1 MTAGLPRFL
10 PGTVSDQVRAI
21 LATAPPDGL
30 SALAVANRLRVEGTE
45 ASHAT
50 VASAL
55 YRLVL
60 DGRAVRERTSGRHL
74 WRYRVTA

>member
-10 PGTVSDQVRAI
+10 PGTLAVQVRAI
-21 LATAPPDGL
+21 LATALPDGL
-30 SALAVANRLRVEGTE
+30 SALAVVNRLRVEGTE

-50 VASAL
+50 VASVL

-60 DGRAVRERTSGRHL
+60 DGHAVRERTGPQWH
-74 WRYRVTA
+74 YRVVS